1 MWSEGRCFSEGKRQQ
16 VLPTTRQTCVHL
28 LSRVYLFYFT
38 IARYLRCVR
47 KPFNVFFFLFVHVF
61 SLKDDF
67 FFIAKFFF
75 LTLFKLICYF
85 IRKWYLRI

>member
-28 LSRVYLFYFT
+28 ISRVYLFYFT
-38 IARYLRCVR
+38 LARYLRCVR

-61 SLKDDF
+61 SSKDDF
-67 FFIAKFFF
+67 FFSLRSFFF
-75 LTLFKLICYF
+75 SHALNLFVIL
-85 IRKWYLRI
+85 